1 MKVTFTKMLVM
12 FLSLAM
18 TLIIQFPE
26 RPVYASTP
34 VTETGLNQ
42 TEFRKAFF
50 DAARI
55 YGKAGCGDVDL
66 AEMTAKHALRT
77 GLSANIVAAVVAI
90 ESSCDP
96 LAVSNRGAVGI
107 MQVNVKVQSE
117 KFDNFRQ
124 INLFNPEQGMS
135 VGTDILAGMVKTWGL
150 KAGVSHYNGSGPE
163 AEAYAVKV
171 LSLAGK

>member
-1 MKVTFTKMLVM
+1 MKTTFTKMLVM

-18 TLIIQFPE
+18 TLVVQLPKK
-26 RPVYASTP
+26 PVYASTSI
-34 VTETGLNQ
+34 TEIGLNQ

-50 DAARI
+50 DASRI
-55 YGKAGCGDVDL
+55 YGKAGCGDMDL

-77 GLSANIVAAVVAI
+77 GLSANLVAAVVAI

-117 KFDNFRQ
+117 KFDNFRM

-135 VGTDILAGMVKTWGL
+135 VGTDILASMVKTWGL
-150 KAGVSHYNGSGPE
+150 KAGVSHYNGSGPD
-163 AEAYAVKV
+163 AEAYAMKV
-171 LSLAGK
+171 LALAGK

>member
-1 MKVTFTKMLVM
+1 MKTNLSKMLVM

-18 TLIIQFPE
+18 TLMVQFPE
-26 RPVYASTP
+26 KPVYASTS
-34 VTETGLNQ
+34 TMETGFNQ
-42 TEFRKAFF
+42 AEFRKAFF
-50 DAARI
+50 DASRI
-55 YGKAGCGDVDL
+55 YGKAGCGDMDL

-77 GLSANIVAAVVAI
+77 GLSANLVAAVVAI

-96 LAVSNRGAVGI
+96 LAISNRGAVGI

-117 KFDNFRQ
+117 KFAQFRT

-150 KAGVSHYNGSGPE
+150 KAGVSHYNGSGPD
-163 AEAYAVKV
+163 AEAYALKV
-171 LSLAGK
+171 LALAGK